1 MKFDMEREE
10 VKGNMLQNNSRED
23 HIFARGVGA
32 ILQKWTIKRP
42 KFSFSFR

>member
-1 MKFDMEREE
+1 MKFDVERDE
-10 VKGNMLQNNSRED
+10 VKGKMLQNNSREH

-42 KFSFSFR
+42 KFSFCFR